1 MSRRIFAACSLTLL
15 LTAAGRAEDKPVAAK
30 LVALNHTTTHKV
42 YIGGA
47 LRTFTFRGDFTDE
60 AGKGTLTAAVEP
72 AKGADAAKPV
82 EIEFAVARVDRP
94 KFVRQTDIPFPN
106 EIDGVLYRVNTKQG
120 IEGLFRTTF
129 YVVVSGHGPDKVIIH
144 TAVGRCG
151 NDWEM
156 HPLRALPPAVPVKD

>member
-47 LRTFTFRGDFTDE
+47 LRTFTFRGDFADE
-60 AGKGTLTAAVEP
+60 AGKGILTAAVEP

-82 EIEFAVARVDRP
+82 EIEFTVSRVDRP
-94 KFVRQTDIPFPN
+94 KNNRRNDLPN
-106 EIDGVLYRVNTKQG
+106 EVDGEMYQVNALKG
-120 IEGLFRTTF
+120 IEGLSRTTF
-129 YVVVSGHGPDKVIIH
+129 YLVVSEYGADKLIIH
-144 TAVGRCG
+144 TRIGRCG
-151 NDWEM
+151 SDWEM
-156 HPLRALPPAVPVKD
+156 HPLRALPPAGPVKD